1 MRITIYG
8 RSLKIVEGLIEQDR
22 EEVNDQLNQYFNED
36 RETFDLEYQIPDGFL
51 GEVMKEILDIEYG
64 ETMTYGEIAEAV
76 DSVPVAVGQACSNNP
91 LPLIVPCHR
100 VVGKNSIGGYLG
112 ESNSEVKRKLLQ
124 LEK

>member
-36 RETFDLEYQIPDGFL
+36 RETFDLEYQVPEGFL
-51 GEVMKEILDIEYG
+51 GDVMKEILDIEYG
-64 ETMTYGEIAEAV
+64 ETRTYGEIAEAV

-124 LEK
+124 LER

>member
-1 MRITIYG
+1 VRITIYG

-22 EEVNDQLNQYFNED
+22 GEVNDQLNQYFNED
-36 RETFDLEYQIPDGFL
+36 REKFDLEYQVPEGFL
-51 GEVMKEILDIEYG
+51 GDVMKEILDIEYG

-76 DSVPVAVGQACSNNP
+76 DSVPVAVGQACGNNP

>member
-8 RSLKIVEGLIEQDR
+8 RSLKIVEALIEQDR
-22 EEVNDQLNQYFNED
+22 EEINDQLNEYFNEG
-36 RETFDLEYQIPDGFL
+36 RETFDLEYQVPDGFL
-51 GEVMKEILDIEYG
+51 GDVMEEILDIEYG
-64 ETMTYGEIAEAV
+64 ETRTYGEIAEAV
-76 DSVPVAVGQACSNNP
+76 DSVPVAVGQACGNNP

-112 ESNSEVKRKLLQ
+112 ESNSEIKRKLLQ

>member
-1 MRITIYG
+1 VRITIYG

-22 EEVNDQLNQYFNED
+22 GEVNDQLNQYFNED
-36 RETFDLEYQIPDGFL
+36 REKFDLEYQVPEGFL
-51 GEVMKEILDIEYG
+51 GDVMKEILDIEYG

-76 DSVPVAVGQACSNNP
+76 DSVPVAVGQACGNNP

-124 LEK
+124 LER

>member
-22 EEVNDQLNQYFNED
+22 GEVNDQLNQYFNED
-36 RETFDLEYQIPDGFL
+36 REKFDLEYQVPEGFL
-51 GEVMKEILDIEYG
+51 GDVMKEILDIEYG

-76 DSVPVAVGQACSNNP
+76 DSVPVAVGQACGNNP

>member
-76 DSVPVAVGQACSNNP
+76 DSVPVAVGQACGNNP
-91 LPLIVPCHR
+91 LPMIVPCHR

>member
-51 GEVMKEILDIEYG
+51 GGVMKEILDIEYG
-64 ETMTYGEIAEAV
+64 ETRTYGKIAEAV
-76 DSVPVAVGQACSNNP
+76 DSVPVAVGQACGNNP

>member
-1 MRITIYG
+1 VRITIYG

-51 GEVMKEILDIEYG
+51 GGVMKEILDIEYG
-64 ETMTYGEIAEAV
+64 ETRTYGKIAEAV
-76 DSVPVAVGQACSNNP
+76 DSVPVAVGQACGNNP

>member
-8 RSLKIVEGLIEQDR
+8 RSLKIVEGLIDQDR

-51 GEVMKEILDIEYG
+51 GEVMKEILEIEYG
-64 ETMTYGEIAEAV
+64 ETRTYGEIAEAV
-76 DSVPVAVGQACSNNP
+76 DSVPVAVGQACGNNP

>member
-1 MRITIYG
+1 VRITIYG

-22 EEVNDQLNQYFNED
+22 GEVNDQLNQYFNED
-36 RETFDLEYQIPDGFL
+36 REKFDLEYQVPEGFL
-51 GEVMKEILDIEYG
+51 GDVMKEILDIEYG

-76 DSVPVAVGQACSNNP
+76 DSVPVAVGQACGNNP
-91 LPLIVPCHR
+91 LPMIVPCHR

-124 LEK
+124 LER

>member
-64 ETMTYGEIAEAV
+64 ETRTYGEIAEVV
-76 DSVPVAVGQACSNNP
+76 DSVPVAVGQACGNNP
-91 LPLIVPCHR
+91 LPMIVPCHR

-124 LEK
+124 LER